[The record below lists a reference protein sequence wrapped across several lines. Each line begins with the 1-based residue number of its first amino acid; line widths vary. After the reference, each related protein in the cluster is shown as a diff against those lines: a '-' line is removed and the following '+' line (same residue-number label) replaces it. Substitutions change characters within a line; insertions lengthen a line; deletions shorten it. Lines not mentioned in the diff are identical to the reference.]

1 MIPQLLLIP
10 KRQYL
15 VAVKLETM
23 KIPKI
28 TMGGALKFHPA
39 SEVLA
44 NTGDEGISLKSPN
57 VLPTN
62 LSHNWPMVQDS
73 SNSLQN
79 SLSYTQGPVT
89 DGGDEWSDPEENRT
103 SPRKTKLRRSRR
115 SADSG
120 IAKMNSQHSNTS
132 S

>member
-1 MIPQLLLIP
+1 
-10 KRQYL
+10 
-15 VAVKLETM
+15 
-23 KIPKI
+23 
-28 TMGGALKFHPA
+28 MGGALKFHPA